1 MNSNPPYMTEFVIIR
16 GALPPRNN
24 RRLRAARQSISAF
37 LKLCSANGCL
47 GFREKKMHNG
57 GSVLLAVINSCVQIK
72 ISDIRH

>member
-1 MNSNPPYMTEFVIIR
+1 MTEFVIIP

-37 LKLCSANGCL
+37 LKLCSAKGCM
-47 GFREKKMHNG
+47 GFRETKMRNG
-57 GSVLLAVINSCVQIK
+57 GRVLLAVINSYVEIK